1 MNPILSIWKKRV
13 LYLLKLYYKF
23 ISFQIDGTILIYSLG
38 LIGALGFYSRE
49 IILEIISY
57 MPTGYVTILL
67 KIVLALTLIGGNLTG
82 YLKLADQVFL
92 SPLNVGGKNF

>member
-49 IILEIISY
+49 IILEIIS
-57 MPTGYVTILL
+57 
-67 KIVLALTLIGGNLTG
+67 
-82 YLKLADQVFL
+82 
-92 SPLNVGGKNF
+92 